1 MGKCMGLIITDE
13 LKNDESELEFLNKY
27 RREEFDSELGLDIYN
42 RDSKFDYFFI
52 GDMLE
57 QQYIIN
63 KNGDKVNSDR
73 ISNIDFDKCM
83 FDLANNLYCIVD
95 KYHWYDFENLKY
107 DLCINDNTKALK
119 EIISSI
125 KDKNKVL
132 TIVTFHI

>member
-1 MGKCMGLIITDE
+1 MGLIITDE

-42 RDSKFDYFFI
+42 RDSIFDYFFI
-52 GDMLE
+52 GDMRE

-63 KNGDKVNSDR
+63 KNGDKVNSAI
-73 ISNIDFDKCM
+73 ISNIDLKKCIKN
-83 FDLANNLYCIVD
+83 LANNLYCIVD
-95 KYHWYDFENLKY
+95 KYHWYDFENLKN